1 MAIELKQTYTV
12 LSSEKILNGGFSI
25 DTTFWAFVNCTIA
38 SIAGGVIGNCLEITR
53 VINIPQYAG
62 QIILTTL
69 GKTYR
74 WGVWVKSGT
83 SGDEAFELLLW
94 DGVAARSLLTGISSP
109 IWTYYELDFIP
120 TQISGEFQL
129 RKNSVTPGT
138 MLFDEC
144 SVKEVITIYPN
155 MKNKFSKLSKTKIWS
170 LFNQYKNFQPS
181 ALWSARNAI
190 ISPSNSIWDYLIGW
204 YWNAEGSGDIVYNMA
219 PGNGVLG
226 GGLLPNLD
234 VINSGA
240 YWSESGFAHSEWTDD
255 ILPPISYAK
264 KSFLE
269 RPFSDIACLGM
280 FVKRTEIW
288 NDLGNEGFGL
298 HLRDNLFSDNPIYIY
313 FGNEFNNFILG
324 LQWDTVDNMPD
335 MLTPILNDWY
345 FIFLDDTDFLKIAC
359 SDGTLYT
366 SPNNLNWCIIIEII
380 QLILGARSSPKIDDY
395 ITGFGGSFG
404 DVLLF
409 NNIRLSQELWGT
421 IYDVCASRYGMAVR
435 TW

>member
-12 LSSEKILNGGFSI
+12 LSSEKILNSGFSI
-25 DTTFWAFVNCTIA
+25 DTTFWTSVNCTIA
-38 SIAGGVIGNCLEITR
+38 SIAGGFIGNCLEITR
-53 VINIPQYAG
+53 VIGIPQYAG

-94 DGVAARSLLTGISSP
+94 DSVAARSLLTGISSP

-204 YWNAEGSGDIVYNMA
+204 YWNSEGSGNIVYNMA
-219 PGNGVLG
+219 PGNGLAG
-226 GGLLPNLD
+226 GGLLPNLN
-234 VINSGA
+234 VINLGD
-240 YWSESGFAHSEWTDD
+240 YWSVSGYGYSPFDSG
-255 ILPPISYAK
+255 YAK
-264 KSFLE
+264 AYSYCNFISRLI
-269 RPFSDIACLGM
+269 SQNACLGIFINRKDIFTISHQCNVIELTKQNPTLATDYIKM
-280 FVKRTEIW
+280 QNLKNPTDYYFDMYWVTYASTTPFVPTI
-288 NDLGNEGFGL
+288 
-298 HLRDNLFSDNPIYIY
+298 
-313 FGNEFNNFILG
+313 NN
-324 LQWDTVDNMPD
+324 
-335 MLTPILNDWY
+335 WY
-345 FIFLDDTDFLKIAC
+345 FLFNDDTNIPKLAKP
-359 SDGTLYT
+359 DGTLYT
-366 SPNNLNWCIIIEII
+366 FDGAQIITPTDKLIEK
-380 QLILGARSSPKIDDY
+380 LTLGAY
-395 ITGFGGSFG
+395 WNGTSFLDGAGALLG
-404 DVLLF
+404 DAFLF
-409 NNIRLSQELWGT
+409 NNKRLTQAEWGV
-421 IYDVCASRYGMAVR
+421 IYDLCASRYGMSAR
-435 TW
+435 SW